1 MSSESLLSVKRRP
14 TRAVRVGET
23 GIGGEYPITVQSM
36 TKCDTR
42 DVETTVAEIN
52 ALAAAGCQIIRVAVP
67 DHHAAEALGEIK
79 RRITIPLVADIHF
92 DWRLALRAVEQGVDK
107 LRLNPGNIGNA
118 ERVREVVAAAKDRG
132 VPIRIGVNAGSL
144 ERDLIEKYSFPTPEA
159 MVESALRHIRIL
171 EDENFH
177 DIIVSLKASDVLL
190 MTAAYRKLADLVDY
204 PLHLGVTEAG
214 PPFSGTIKSTIG
226 IGSLLHDGI
235 GDTIRVSL
243 TGPSTEEVKV
253 GHEILKSLGLSS
265 RGPIIISCPSCGRVQ
280 IDLVAVATAVEE
292 RTAHLQPPPGQKPIK
307 IAVMGCGVNGPG
319 EASEADVGLAGG
331 RGQGLIYVHGEIKRS
346 VKEEHMVDAVV
357 EEVLR
362 LHEERLAAAGV
373 SPEGV
378 AP

>member
-14 TRAVRVGET
+14 TRAVRVGDT
-23 GIGGEYPITVQSM
+23 GIGGEFPITVQSM

-67 DHHAAEALGEIK
+67 DQHAAEALGDIK
-79 RRITIPLVADIHF
+79 RRISIPLVADIHF
-92 DWRLALRAVEQGVDK
+92 DWRLALRAIEQGVDK
-107 LRLNPGNIGNA
+107 LRLNPGNIGSA
-118 ERVREVVAAAKDRG
+118 ARVREVVAAAKERG

-144 ERDLIEKYSFPTPEA
+144 ERDLLEKYGFPTPDA

-171 EDENFH
+171 EDENFQ

-190 MTAAYRKLADLVDY
+190 MTAAYRKLAELVDY

-214 PPFSGTIKSTIG
+214 PPFTGTIKSTIG

-331 RGQGLIYVHGEIKRS
+331 RGQGLIYVHGKIKRS

-362 LHEERLAAAGV
+362 LHEERLAAAGI

-378 AP
+378 TG